1 LIFEKGRFEVI
12 RVYEFAKKHGL
23 TSKAVIDFLKERG
36 VVVTGH
42 MVSLSDD
49 QLTLLS
55 SLTQTTIINPKKDTV
70 QPMALEQQEVSQ
82 KTIKDKKNI
91 SDLSIPSQVEA
102 QEKVQEKTVER
113 VSPIAQQQT
122 VKKEVVEVAIHIPA
136 QPHSVDEIAQFLGK
150 TSSEVIVLL
159 LSWGVVPA
167 KNQKLALDVVTRLA
181 RHYQAV
187 LVPVVSQKSI
197 KKHMG
202 EAHDSPSLTE
212 PRVPVIVII
221 GHVDHGKT
229 TLLDFI
235 RSTRVALKEKGGIT
249 QHVSAYEVKTNHGNV
264 VFIDTPGHEA
274 FVKIRQRGLR
284 IADIA
289 ILVVAADDGVMPQTV
304 EAIRQAREAK
314 MVVVV
319 AINKMDKVDP
329 ARVDIIKSQL
339 AQHNLVTEDWG
350 GDVMCIPISA
360 KTGSGIDNLLELVAL
375 QAQLMELKTSLTVPA
390 SGYILEAKIE
400 KGRGPV
406 GVLLLNQGIVRVG
419 DCFIAGSVG
428 GKVTSIVDQT
438 GKPLS
443 VVGPSVPV
451 QISGFDNLADAG
463 DQFIFATKS
472 DLVRMDQGMHKNESS
487 SVVGY
492 GAGGIKVFV
501 KTDNDS
507 TKEAVVDAIAVV
519 NKASKKQF
527 DILRAAVGP
536 VTEGDIQTAYSA
548 QADIV
553 VLHSRIDPKAALLAQ
568 NKKITIH
575 YFDIIYKM
583 TEFLQQW
590 AASESLQAVTVRK
603 KIGSAEVLRVFD
615 IKNIGVVAGCIVRDG
630 RFVRDALIVILR
642 YGKKVGEGKIKSLQR
657 EKRVVKE
664 VHSGFECGFVVDGFS
679 DWIVGD
685 QADCYVTS
693 VEMK

>member
-1 LIFEKGRFEVI
+1 MI

-23 TSKAVIDFLKERG
+23 ASKAVIDFLKEKG
-36 VVVTGH
+36 VVVASH
-42 MVSLSDD
+42 MVALTND
-49 QLTLLS
+49 QLNLLS
-55 SLTQTTIINPKKDTV
+55 SLIQSANTNATKEKSQLMKSEQQVVSEKKSKKVSPVSFFKSPIGAQKESDQRDKLDEPIQSQAIKKDVTTV
-70 QPMALEQQEVSQ
+70 VPV
-82 KTIKDKKNI
+82 N
-91 SDLSIPSQVEA
+91 
-102 QEKVQEKTVER
+102 
-113 VSPIAQQQT
+113 
-122 VKKEVVEVAIHIPA
+122 IPA
-136 QPHSVDEIAQFLGK
+136 QPYSVDEFAFFVGK
-150 TSSEVIVLL
+150 LSSEIIVLL
-159 LSWGVVPA
+159 LGWGIVPA
-167 KNQKLALDVVTRLA
+167 KNQKLNLDVVTRLA

-187 LVPVVSQKSI
+187 LVPVVAQKNEKSNNI
-197 KKHMG
+197 VS
-202 EAHDSPSLTE
+202 EQSDFAVQTE
-212 PRVPVIVII
+212 PRIPVVVII

-249 QHVSAYEVKTNHGNV
+249 QHVSAYEVKTHHGNI

-284 IADIA
+284 VADIA
-289 ILVVAADDGVMPQTV
+289 VLVVAADDGVMPQTI

-360 KTGSGIDNLLELVAL
+360 KTGKGVDNLLELVAL
-375 QAQLMELKTSLTVPA
+375 QAQLMELKTSLVAPA
-390 SGYILEAKIE
+390 AGYILEAKIE

-406 GVLLLNQGIVRVG
+406 GMLLLNQGVLHVG
-419 DCFIAGSVG
+419 DSFIAGVVG
-428 GKVTSIVDQT
+428 GRVTSIIDQM
-438 GKPLS
+438 GKSLLS
-443 VVGPSVPV
+443 VGPSIPV
-451 QISGFDNLADAG
+451 QIAGFENLADAG
-463 DQFIFATKS
+463 DQFVFATRS
-472 DLVRMDQGMHKNESS
+472 EVLRLDQNSVNQSTILQSS
-487 SVVGY
+487 
-492 GAGGIKVFV
+492 GGIKIFI

-507 TKEAVVDAIAVV
+507 TKEAVIDSIGVI
-519 NKASKKQF
+519 NKSSKKQF
-527 DILRAAVGP
+527 DILKACVGQ
-536 VTEGDIQTAYSA
+536 VTEGDIQAAYSA

-553 VLHSRIDPKAALLAQ
+553 VLHSRIEPKAAMLAQ
-568 NKKITIH
+568 NKKVTIH

-590 AASESLQAVTVRK
+590 AASESLQAVTIRK
-603 KIGSAEVLRVFD
+603 KIGTAEVLRVFD

-630 RFVRDALIVILR
+630 RFIRDGLIVVLR
-642 YGKKVGEGKIKSLQR
+642 HGKKVGEGKIKSLQR

-664 VHSGFECGFVVDGFS
+664 VHSGFECGFVVEGFS

-685 QADCYVTS
+685 QADCYITH